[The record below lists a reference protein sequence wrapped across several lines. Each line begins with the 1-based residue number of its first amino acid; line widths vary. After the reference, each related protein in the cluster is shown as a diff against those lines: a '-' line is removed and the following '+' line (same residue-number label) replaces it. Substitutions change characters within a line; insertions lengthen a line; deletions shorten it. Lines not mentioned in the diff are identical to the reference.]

1 MSREF
6 FVFFRIFLA
15 ILSFEVIRLK
25 FRKNILFFCLGGGA
39 YVGLEL
45 LYRGRSHI
53 SMFAAGG
60 VCFLLLGKL
69 RRWKPSWPLPLKGIV
84 GAGIITSV
92 ELFTG
97 LLANRDFSVWD
108 YRQMPMN
115 LWGQICLPFSLL
127 WVPLSLVA
135 MYLYRKIEALFAG
148 VRSVKTHLF

>member
-1 MSREF
+1 M
-6 FVFFRIFLA
+6 
-15 ILSFEVIRLK
+15 LSFEVILLK
-25 FRKNILFFCLGGGA
+25 FWKHLLFFCLGGSA

-69 RRWKPSWPLPLKGIV
+69 RQWKPAWPLPLKGIV
-84 GAGIITSV
+84 GAGIITLV
-92 ELFTG
+92 ELLTG

-108 YRQMPMN
+108 YRQMPLN

-127 WVPLSLVA
+127 WAPLSLGA
-135 MYLYRKIEALFAG
+135 MFLYARLDRLF
-148 VRSVKTHLF
+148 SPVKHSPEV